1 MESLSWPSIN
11 QSINQ
16 SNAAVQSAYL
26 AVVAASAVILIIS
39 SVYLVDLGDIYCMHR
54 PIHHETTR
62 GAVF

>member
-1 MESLSWPSIN
+1 MQLL
-11 QSINQ
+11 
-16 SNAAVQSAYL
+16 QSAYL